1 MVNPIPTDFKIIF
14 IFDCISILVMLDSEL
29 ATHKFS
35 VVARLTVSPSEKA
48 SNPTELHAKQFL
60 GIYKYDIFSLTLEL

>member
-1 MVNPIPTDFKIIF
+1 
-14 IFDCISILVMLDSEL
+14 MLDSEL